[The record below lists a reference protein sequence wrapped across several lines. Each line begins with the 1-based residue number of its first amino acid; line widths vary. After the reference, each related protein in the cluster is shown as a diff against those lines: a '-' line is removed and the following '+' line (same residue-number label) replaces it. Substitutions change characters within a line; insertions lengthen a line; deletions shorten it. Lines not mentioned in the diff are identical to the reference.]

1 MRSRENAVMMLAR
14 VRRAMALTLC
24 TMAMLAAAQ
33 PAGAGLLPYETGQWH
48 SLLASGQG
56 KPLLVH
62 FWGFSCPP
70 CIEELPAWA
79 DFVRA
84 HPGLNAVFIE
94 VDQVP
99 EEMTRRALTDERL
112 IDADN
117 RANVAYFDEYF
128 RYEIDPQWFGEL
140 PITLL
145 IDAKGKVRK
154 LRGTA
159 DFAAIDRWAAGK
171 NR

>member
-1 MRSRENAVMMLAR
+1 MINAPARRALAMMLC
-14 VRRAMALTLC
+14 AMAL
-24 TMAMLAAAQ
+24 LAGAQ
-33 PAGAGLLPYETGQWH
+33 PACADLAPYETGQWQ
-48 SLLASGQG
+48 SVLASGQG

-79 DFVRA
+79 DFVRT
-84 HPGLNAVFIE
+84 HPGLKSVFIE
-94 VDQVP
+94 VDPVP
-99 EEMTRRALTDERL
+99 QDMSRKALADAQL
-112 IDADN
+112 LDADN

-145 IDAKGKVRK
+145 IDARGKVRK

-159 DFAAIDRWAAGK
+159 DFAAIDGWARGQQ
-171 NR
+171 R

>member
-1 MRSRENAVMMLAR
+1 MMMVERARCAVAS
-14 VRRAMALTLC
+14 TLC
-24 TMAMLAAAQ
+24 AMAMLAVAP
-33 PAGAGLLPYETGQWH
+33 PAGAELLPYETGQWH
-48 SLLASGQG
+48 SLLDGGRG

-84 HPGLNAVFIE
+84 QPNLNAVFIE

-99 EEMTRRALTDERL
+99 EDMTRRALTDARL
-112 IDADN
+112 IDANN

>member
-1 MRSRENAVMMLAR
+1 MMMFAR
-14 VRRAMALTLC
+14 ARRAMASTLC
-24 TMAMLAAAQ
+24 AMTMLAAAQ
-33 PAGAGLLPYETGQWH
+33 PAGAELLPYETGQWH
-48 SLLASGQG
+48 SLLAGGQG

-99 EEMTRRALTDERL
+99 EEMTRSTLTSARL

-145 IDAKGKVRK
+145 IDANGKARK

-159 DFAAIDRWAAGK
+159 NFAAIDRWAFGEA
-171 NR
+171 R

>member
-1 MRSRENAVMMLAR
+1 MRIAR
-14 VRRAMALTLC
+14 FRRAMTSIVCAT
-24 TMAMLAAAQ
+24 AILAAAQ
-33 PAGAGLLPYETGQWH
+33 PAGADLLPYETGQWQ
-48 SLLASGQG
+48 SLLARG
-56 KPLLVH
+56 KGRPLLVH

-70 CIEELPAWA
+70 CIEELPAWSN
-79 DFVRA
+79 FVHS

-94 VDQVP
+94 VDP
-99 EEMTRRALTDERL
+99 MAEEMTRSTLASARL

-159 DFAAIDRWAAGK
+159 DFDAINRWAADAG
-171 NR
+171 R

>member
-1 MRSRENAVMMLAR
+1 MRIAR
-14 VRRAMALTLC
+14 FGRALVWTLC
-24 TMAMLAAAQ
+24 ATAMLAGAP
-33 PAGAGLLPYETGQWH
+33 PAGADLLPYEAGQWQ
-48 SLLASGQG
+48 SLLAKG
-56 KPLLVH
+56 KGSPLLVH

-79 DFVRA
+79 NFVHS

-94 VDQVP
+94 VDP
-99 EEMTRRALTDERL
+99 MAEEMTRSTLTSARL

-117 RANVAYFDEYF
+117 LANVAYFDEYF

-145 IDAKGKVRK
+145 IDANGTVRK

-159 DFAAIDRWAAGK
+159 DFGAIDRWVSNGG
-171 NR
+171 R

>member
-1 MRSRENAVMMLAR
+1 MMMFAR
-14 VRRAMALTLC
+14 ARRAMASTLC
-24 TMAMLAAAQ
+24 AMTMLAAAQ
-33 PAGAGLLPYETGQWH
+33 PAGAELLPYETGQWH
-48 SLLASGQG
+48 SLLAGGQG

-79 DFVRA
+79 DFMRA

-99 EEMTRRALTDERL
+99 EEMTRSTLTSARL

-145 IDAKGKVRK
+145 IDANGKARK

-159 DFAAIDRWAAGK
+159 NFAAIDRWAFGEA
-171 NR
+171 R

>member
-1 MRSRENAVMMLAR
+1 MTMITF
-14 VRRAMALTLC
+14 VRRA
-24 TMAMLAAAQ
+24 LAAVLCAAA
-33 PAGAGLLPYETGQWH
+33 PLSVGLPVHAELLPYAPGQWQT
-48 SLLASGQG
+48 LLDSRQG

-70 CIEELPAWA
+70 CIDELPAWA

-84 HPGLNAVFIE
+84 HPSQNAVFIE
-94 VDQVP
+94 VDP
-99 EEMTRRALTDERL
+99 MAEEMTRSTLTSARL

-117 RANVAYFDEYF
+117 RANVTYFDEYF

-140 PITLL
+140 PVTLL
-145 IDAKGKVRK
+145 IDANGKVRK

-159 DFAAIDRWAAGK
+159 DFAAIDRWAAGQQ
-171 NR
+171 R

>member
-1 MRSRENAVMMLAR
+1 M
-14 VRRAMALTLC
+14 
-24 TMAMLAAAQ
+24 
-33 PAGAGLLPYETGQWH
+33 
-48 SLLASGQG
+48 
-56 KPLLVH
+56 LVH

-84 HPGLNAVFIE
+84 HPGLKAMVIE
-94 VDQVP
+94 VDPMP
-99 EEMTRRALTDERL
+99 EEMTRSTLTSARL

-145 IDAKGKVRK
+145 IDANGKARK

>member
-1 MRSRENAVMMLAR
+1 MMMFAR
-14 VRRAMALTLC
+14 ARRAMASTLC
-24 TMAMLAAAQ
+24 AMTMLAAMH
-33 PAGAGLLPYETGQWH
+33 PAGAELIPYETGQWH
-48 SLLASGQG
+48 SLLAGGQG

-79 DFVRA
+79 DFMRA

-99 EEMTRRALTDERL
+99 EEMTRSTLTSARL

-145 IDAKGKVRK
+145 IDANGKARK

-159 DFAAIDRWAAGK
+159 NFAAIDRWAFGEA
-171 NR
+171 R